1 MAPVL
6 DRLLHLGRR
15 RPEPDRPPADQRTV
29 DIDALPLEGAT
40 SGPASML
47 LPAAIF
53 RQVLF
58 DPTDFTP
65 AWLRARPGP
74 APAPGPARASDPMV
88 DETAVGGSRST
99 VEPQPAKR
107 SRRPKTN
114 ASPDPKPPRSKG
126 MAKPD
131 HGAAR

>member
-1 MAPVL
+1 MASVL

-58 DPTDFTP
+58 DPTEFTP

-74 APAPGPARASDPMV
+74 APEPGPTGPTD
-88 DETAVGGSRST
+88 
-99 VEPQPAKR
+99 EPQPAKR

-114 ASPDPKPPRSKG
+114 ASPGPKTNAVDGNGEARSRRRPLTDPRDPGGTVRP
-126 MAKPD
+126 
-131 HGAAR
+131 